1 MACFGWWDYLLLS
14 SLNCSTITFNAD
26 ICLSEREEISIV
38 LFLFTPSKYSKV
50 FFNYMIDHIDIRE
63 LENIG
68 DDPKVYLAITIHLK
82 LNGYAPK
89 YSIEYLKNI
98 NTGEKKKASHSKN
111 DLLNGG
117 VEGGMAQSGF
127 YPFAVPEDSMLPH
140 LAFRPLHNPAHS
152 LHHPQDAL
160 ALGSPA
166 PSVLGFESQPNSK
179 QQKSDYP
186 LK

>member
-1 MACFGWWDYLLLS
+1 MYNHAYFQELS
-14 SLNCSTITFNAD
+14 
-26 ICLSEREEISIV
+26 REQ
-38 LFLFTPSKYSKV
+38 LKV

-98 NTGEKKKASHSKN
+98 NTGEKQKASHSKN

-117 VEGGMAQSGF
+117 GEVK
-127 YPFAVPEDSMLPH
+127 H
-140 LAFRPLHNPAHS
+140 PLNTLENFLIKIARM
-152 LHHPQDAL
+152 
-160 ALGSPA
+160 
-166 PSVLGFESQPNSK
+166 V
-179 QQKSDYP
+179 
-186 LK
+186 